1 MTRVSDQSRITAYNV
16 LEPRVIRT
24 IREAFDDAIKTV
36 QEYRGPDAPPPS
48 DSLRAK
54 LAKQIVVMARTG
66 ECNAISLRDRAL
78 STLHLGS

>member
-1 MTRVSDQSRITAYNV
+1 MPDQHRITAYNV

-24 IREAFDDAIKTV
+24 IREAFDDAVRTV

-48 DSLRAK
+48 DGLRAK

-66 ECNAISLRDRAL
+66 ECSANRLRDGAL
-78 STLHLGS
+78 SALRIGS